1 MANKKPL
8 NISEE
13 AAVQM
18 PMKTVASLIIIVALG
33 TMGYFQIIERLNVAD
48 TRIQIMEK
56 DLEENTE
63 FRIKWPRGQLGS
75 LPADS
80 EQFMM
85 IEDLYKTT
93 DKINKHVED
102 MALNKVNIQMAAKTK
117 NKLSKFEWVKK
128 NIVIVPVVAAILAGT
143 FTSVRYVLSLTDT
156 IEANKQ
162 TIINLQRDLTVA
174 EDKLTEVATRL
185 SAAEATWEMAEN
197 LYRQLADQVREHAY
211 DIKDLNR

>member
-1 MANKKPL
+1 MSNKPL
-8 NISEE
+8 NIGEE
-13 AAVQM
+13 VAVQM

-93 DKINKHVED
+93 DKLNKHIES
-102 MALNKVNIQMAAKTK
+102 MALNKVNIEFLRKQMDKVLDDIEKLKDANREIGYK
-117 NKLSKFEWVKK
+117 NGSY
-128 NIVIVPVVAAILAGT
+128 
-143 FTSVRYVLSLTDT
+143 S
-156 IEANKQ
+156 Q
-162 TIINLQRDLTVA
+162 
-174 EDKLTEVATRL
+174 
-185 SAAEATWEMAEN
+185 
-197 LYRQLADQVREHAY
+197 
-211 DIKDLNR
+211 

>member
-1 MANKKPL
+1 MNKKPL

-93 DKINKHVED
+93 DKLNKHIEN
-102 MALNKVNIQMAAKTK
+102 MALNKVNIEFLRKQMDKVLVDIE
-117 NKLSKFEWVKK
+117 KLK
-128 NIVIVPVVAAILAGT
+128 
-143 FTSVRYVLSLTDT
+143 D
-156 IEANKQ
+156 AN
-162 TIINLQRDLTVA
+162 RDLGY
-174 EDKLTEVATRL
+174 K
-185 SAAEATWEMAEN
+185 N
-197 LYRQLADQVREHAY
+197 GAY
-211 DIKDLNR
+211 ND

>member
-1 MANKKPL
+1 MSKKPL
-8 NISEE
+8 NIGEE
-13 AAVQM
+13 VAVQM

-93 DKINKHVED
+93 DKLNAHIEN
-102 MALNKVNIQMAAKTK
+102 MALNKVNIEFLRGQMDKVLNDIEKLKDANREIGYK
-117 NKLSKFEWVKK
+117 NGSF
-128 NIVIVPVVAAILAGT
+128 
-143 FTSVRYVLSLTDT
+143 S
-156 IEANKQ
+156 
-162 TIINLQRDLTVA
+162 
-174 EDKLTEVATRL
+174 
-185 SAAEATWEMAEN
+185 
-197 LYRQLADQVREHAY
+197 H
-211 DIKDLNR
+211 

>member
-1 MANKKPL
+1 MSKKPL
-8 NISEE
+8 NIGEE
-13 AAVQM
+13 VAVQM
-18 PMKTVASLIIIVALG
+18 PMKTVASLIVIVALG

-102 MALNKVNIQMAAKTK
+102 MALNKVNIQFLRTQM
-117 NKLSKFEWVKK
+117 
-128 NIVIVPVVAAILAGT
+128 
-143 FTSVRYVLSLTDT
+143 
-156 IEANKQ
+156 
-162 TIINLQRDLTVA
+162 
-174 EDKLTEVATRL
+174 DKV
-185 SAAEATWEMAEN
+185 
-197 LYRQLADQVREHAY
+197 LADIEKL
-211 DIKDLNR
+211 KDKARDMHYKNGNGQ